1 MLVLPLGVIIGLV
14 MPLQTNANS
23 RLRQSVGSPYLASFI
38 SFLVGTV
45 TLLLATLLIDGQ
57 LPQLARAE
65 GQPAWLWAGGLLG
78 VVVLTGNIFL
88 FPRLGSVQTVVLP
101 ITGQVL
107 MGLLIDHFGWFGSP
121 QAPLTATRIAGAALL
136 VVGVLG
142 AIRVI
147 DALIHRRLP
156 ATSDDGDVNVNVN
169 VDAGAG
175 AGAGLWFWRIAG
187 VIFGM
192 CSAAQTA
199 VNGRLGVVL
208 DSAVAS
214 ALVSFTVGVTTLLF
228 IVLFT
233 RAKWQV
239 RRIDDRPNPW
249 WMWIGGFL
257 GAAFVFGN
265 AFLAPII
272 GTGLTV
278 MVVLVGLMIGSLVI
292 DHFGLLGAR
301 RRPLTALQAA
311 GLLCMI
317 AGVALIRLV

>member
-1 MLVLPLGVIIGLV
+1 MLAIPLGVLVGLV

-23 RLRQSVGSPYLASFI
+23 RLRLSVGSPFLASFI
-38 SFLVGTV
+38 SFLVGTL
-45 TLLLATLLIDGQ
+45 TLLVAALLIDGQ
-57 LPQLARAE
+57 LPALGRAE

-107 MGLLIDHFGWFGSP
+107 MGLLIDHFGWFNSP
-121 QAPLTATRIAGAALL
+121 QAPLTSTRIAGALL
-136 VVGVLG
+136 LIVGVLG
-142 AIRVI
+142 AIRFL
-147 DALIHRRLP
+147 DTLLRRDM
-156 ATSDDGDVNVNVN
+156 TGEQDGRAD
-169 VDAGAG
+169 
-175 AGAGLWFWRIAG
+175 GAGLWLWRVAG
-187 VIFGM
+187 VLFGM

-199 VNGRLGVVL
+199 VNGHLGVVL
-208 DSAVAS
+208 DSAVAA
-214 ALVSFTVGVTTLLF
+214 ALVSFTVGVVTLLV
-228 IVLFT
+228 IVLLT
-233 RAKWQV
+233 RTKWQL
-239 RRIDDRPNPW
+239 RRIDDRSNPW

-265 AFLAPII
+265 AFLAPVI

-278 MVVLVGLMIGSLVI
+278 MVVLLGLMAGSLII

-301 RRPLTALQAA
+301 RKPVTALQAV
-311 GLLCMI
+311 GLLLMI